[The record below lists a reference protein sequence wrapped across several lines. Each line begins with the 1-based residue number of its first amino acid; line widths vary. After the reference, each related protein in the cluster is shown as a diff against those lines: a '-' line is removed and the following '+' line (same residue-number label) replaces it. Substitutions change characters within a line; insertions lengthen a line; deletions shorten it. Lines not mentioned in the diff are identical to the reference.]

1 MHARTGTKRDC
12 IGRKKR
18 AKERKG
24 DQMERIKKTLRF
36 SNMKVERKNY
46 QEKKKKRKKPRG
58 YPTGVLDGSGKLASY
73 ILLSGAQVNLKEEQ
87 AL

>member
-36 SNMKVERKNY
+36 SNMKVERKSY
-46 QEKKKKRKKPRG
+46 QEKKEKEKNLEG
-58 YPTGVLDGSGKLASY
+58 
-73 ILLSGAQVNLKEEQ
+73 ILLA
-87 AL
+87 